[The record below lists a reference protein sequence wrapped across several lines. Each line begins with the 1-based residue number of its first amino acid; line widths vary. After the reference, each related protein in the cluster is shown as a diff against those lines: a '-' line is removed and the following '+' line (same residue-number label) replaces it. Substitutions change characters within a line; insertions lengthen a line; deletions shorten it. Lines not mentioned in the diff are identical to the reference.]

1 MFAEKGA
8 DHSATLAAPTNE
20 ELWPVESGT
29 RSMTECRAEDATAGV
44 LLLEGPGADD
54 VERGSVEVDD
64 ASRM

>member
-1 MFAEKGA
+1 M
-8 DHSATLAAPTNE
+8 
-20 ELWPVESGT
+20 ESGT